1 LRRSSE
7 SFKSSKPSASLWVTS
22 DGIWTCWKW
31 FILPSCFLN
40 RWGPH
45 AFLLGTWMAPG
56 TATPQRYSKGN
67 HRSHFWIASDLFAEL
82 CIQTLASPALHPFTS
97 KGRKRSPTLY
107 RSSQPQAYRHNNSK
121 DNHIATPHFI
131 VCHCSYHSYPCQ
143 ILSYPPELL
152 NKSRYIL
159 YNGFYW
165 FLFFLLHA
173 PCYPSAVLADRDL
186 RALRASPWPSRWM
199 PLHRQ
204 WRPRLQRGVF
214 HPLSQGPSDGLGW
227 EMNHQNH
234 QKPTYILTLHYIT

>member
-1 LRRSSE
+1 
-7 SFKSSKPSASLWVTS
+7 
-22 DGIWTCWKW
+22 
-31 FILPSCFLN
+31 
-40 RWGPH
+40 
-45 AFLLGTWMAPG
+45 MAPG

-165 FLFFLLHA
+165 FLFFFATRPMLSQCCSCRSRSQGSQGFTLTQ
-173 PCYPSAVLADRDL
+173 PLD
-186 RALRASPWPSRWM
+186 ASP
-199 PLHRQ
+199 
-204 WRPRLQRGVF
+204 
-214 HPLSQGPSDGLGW
+214 
-227 EMNHQNH
+227 
-234 QKPTYILTLHYIT
+234 PTMAPQAATGRFSSPQSGAL